1 MDFLQTYRQLFDQY
15 LAEHTFDDE
24 PDGLYQPVEYI
35 MSLGGKR
42 IRPLLLL
49 MSNNAVGGDMSKA
62 LHAAMAVELFH
73 NFTLLHDDIMDD
85 APLRRGQQTV
95 HEKWNIN
102 TGILSG
108 DVMMILAYTYL
119 GKSAY
124 ADVAKLYTIFNK
136 MAKEVCEGQQMDVDF
151 ETTDDV
157 TIADYIE
164 MIRLKTSVLIGAA
177 IEMGALL
184 GGASASTAHH
194 LYEYGVNIGIA
205 FQIQDDVLDTYGSPK
220 VGKQKCGDIIQNKK
234 TYLYLKAL
242 ELSTEADKAELLS
255 LYSKSPADPAAK
267 IEEVLR
273 IYKDAN
279 AKGYAEELKLVYKDL
294 AISHLMAAGLS
305 VSATE
310 SFKAFANYLLEREN

>member
-1 MDFLQTYRQLFDQY
+1 MDFLTPYKQIFDEHLQAIALDRQ
-15 LAEHTFDDE
+15 
-24 PDGLYQPVEYI
+24 PRGLYDPIQYI

-42 IRPLLLL
+42 IRPLLML
-49 MSNNAVGGDMSKA
+49 MATEAVGSDMKLA
-62 LHAAMAVELFH
+62 LDGAMAVELFH

-95 HEKWNIN
+95 HEKYSVN
-102 TGILSG
+102 TAILSG
-108 DVMMILAYTYL
+108 DAMMILAYQAL
-119 GKSAY
+119 GKY
-124 ADVAKLYTIFNK
+124 QRADVFEIFSK
-136 MAKEVCEGQQMDVDF
+136 MAIEVCEGQQMDMDF
-151 ETTDDV
+151 EVRGDV
-157 TIADYIE
+157 TIPEYIE
-164 MIRLKTSVLIGAA
+164 MIKLKTSVLIGAA
-177 IEMGALL
+177 LQIGALL
-184 GGASASTAHH
+184 GGATAKGAQH

-255 LYSKSPADPAAK
+255 LYSHSPADPAAK

-273 IYKDAN
+273 VYKDAN